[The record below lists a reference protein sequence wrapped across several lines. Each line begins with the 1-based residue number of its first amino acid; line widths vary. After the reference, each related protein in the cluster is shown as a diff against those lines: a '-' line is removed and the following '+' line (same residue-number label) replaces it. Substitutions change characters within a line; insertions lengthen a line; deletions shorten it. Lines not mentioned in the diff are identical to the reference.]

1 MPDAVRTKWGIPIWV
16 WVVGGLVA
24 VGWLA
29 WSISGTLAIVA
40 ASFLLAYALDPLVDR
55 LVCWRVPR
63 GLAIAVVLTV
73 ILLAVTLVVFLIV
86 PRVIREI
93 STFVVAFPSQ
103 VERTWQTV
111 EPWLREQ
118 GFEVPRTYGEL
129 GQSLNAQSGGLPE
142 RVASAAGNVVSWVAG
157 STVSVAN
164 WIMTVALVPVLT
176 FYLLYSLDDM
186 RESSVSYIPER
197 HRPAVIDLARDIDQV
212 VAQFIRGQ
220 LLVMLF
226 LAFAYSTAY
235 SIVGVPLAI
244 PIGILAGVISF
255 IPYVGGAV
263 ALGAALLSCVLT
275 GTTGLE
281 LLFVVLAHATIQGL
295 EGFVITPRVMSGQV
309 GLPAFW
315 VIVALLAFGDLFGLM
330 GVLVAVPVAAVIKVL
345 LIRAAGA
352 YRRSAWFN
360 APAGAPAGAGVPSEP
375 S

>member
-73 ILLAVTLVVFLIV
+73 ILLAVTLVVVLIL

-93 STFVVAFPSQ
+93 SAFVVAFPAL
-103 VERTWQTV
+103 VERTWQNL

-129 GQSLNAQSGGLPE
+129 GQSLNGQSGGLPE

-197 HRPAVIDLARDIDQV
+197 HRPAVIELARDIDQV

-226 LAFAYSTAY
+226 LAVAYSTHRRSPPRDPDWHSCWRHLVY
-235 SIVGVPLAI
+235 PVRRRGGRVGRGAFVLRAHRDYVDRADRR
-244 PIGILAGVISF
+244 GAGARHD
-255 IPYVGGAV
+255 PGARGLRDHPAHHVGSGWAPGV
-263 ALGAALLSCVLT
+263 LGDRGAA
-275 GTTGLE
+275 
-281 LLFVVLAHATIQGL
+281 
-295 EGFVITPRVMSGQV
+295 RVWGSV
-309 GLPAFW
+309 
-315 VIVALLAFGDLFGLM
+315 
-330 GVLVAVPVAAVIKVL
+330 
-345 LIRAAGA
+345 RAAGRA
-352 YRRSAWFN
+352 CRGPRGCGDQ
-360 APAGAPAGAGVPSEP
+360 GAPDPGSAGVSAERLVQCTGRGPGWRGRAAGTKLVL
-375 S
+375 